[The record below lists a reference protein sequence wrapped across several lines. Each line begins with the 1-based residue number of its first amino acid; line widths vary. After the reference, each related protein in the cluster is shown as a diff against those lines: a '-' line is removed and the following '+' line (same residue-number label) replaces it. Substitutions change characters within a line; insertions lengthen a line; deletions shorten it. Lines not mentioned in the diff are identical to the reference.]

1 VRSTAAGLDR
11 VAGPFHV
18 QVGPRTEEGRLYR
31 IPSEP
36 GKPRVYCVEH
46 PYFDR
51 AGLYGESG
59 MDYPDNLQRWAFFCR
74 AALEMLPRVTR
85 SPCVLHCHDWHTA
98 LAPIYLTVM
107 VSAAV
112 ATSMGRLRTVARA
125 VALRAAG
132 TAIVTGAT
140 VSTVVILASGAL
152 PLSSRTAVPMAAQL
166 IGGAMT
172 ATTLAGRRMV
182 DDVVDGWAGVEGWL
196 ALGAAPSQAV
206 AAQGRRAAARAGE
219 PNLDQT
225 RNVGLV
231 VLPGSFV
238 GLLLG
243 GASPAQAAAT
253 QLLVLLGLMAAQ
265 TVAAVLVTRLLAGE
279 LGRRRPG

>member
-1 VRSTAAGLDR
+1 MSTSPNGLLTVALAAAALLTVSLVVGRWAGLGQTRAMATAAVRAVVQLSA
-11 VAGPFHV
+11 VALV
-18 QVGPRTEEGRLYR
+18 IRL
-31 IPSEP
+31 
-36 GKPRVYCVEH
+36 V
-46 PYFDR
+46 FDT
-51 AGLYGESG
+51 
-59 MDYPDNLQRWAFFCR
+59 P
-74 AALEMLPRVTR
+74 
-85 SPCVLHCHDWHTA
+85 A

-112 ATSMGRLRTVARA
+112 ATSVGRLRTVPRA

-132 TAIVTGAT
+132 TAVVTGAT
-140 VSTVVILASGAL
+140 VSTLVILASGAL

-196 ALGAAPSQAV
+196 ALGATPSQAV